1 MSTPSRGAGSARPH
15 SAPAGPQHGGS
26 TAARS
31 DGRVVAGR
39 YRLGEQ
45 LGRGAMGT
53 VWEAH
58 DDLLDRPVAVKEVVL
73 PRGMPEHER
82 EVACQRTLREARAI
96 ARLDHPNVVTLYDVI
111 DEDTRPWVVM
121 ELVPS
126 RSLAEVVRRDGPLP
140 PRRVATIGLAMLG
153 ALEAAHDAGITHRD
167 VKPSNILLTDD
178 GRVKLSDFGI
188 ARGTDDSTITGT
200 GMIVGSPSYI
210 PPEVIQGGQSGPP
223 ADLWALGA
231 TLFTALEGRP
241 PFDAGDPMT
250 TLHAVVSEPTPVAG
264 QAGPLAPVIDGLL
277 AKDRDARLGAVP
289 ARRMLLDV
297 VRGDERRAAPPA
309 DADATTALRP
319 PVDPAATT
327 QLTGYAADPPH
338 DRAADP
344 TGDRAAD
351 PSDDQDTASWP
362 ALRGIE
368 PSAQPAPGRRGRRTA
383 AALLIVLAL
392 CAATVYGGYWLS
404 GRLTGHSQARNTAP
418 PTQPSRSSGTN
429 AGGGT
434 KKTAGT
440 PATYTSYRDGSG
452 FTVAVPKGWQPSTKR
467 PGVVDL
473 RAPAGDRFLRLIS
486 GPHSAGSPVN
496 GFFAAERDFA
506 DSHSDYHRVRIEPV
520 SYRSYQAADWEFTY
534 SKDGVIRH
542 VRYRSFDTG
551 SGSYGIYVS
560 APQARYPATLPAFD
574 KALGTFAAG

>member
-1 MSTPSRGAGSARPH
+1 MTTPYHGAGSARPD
-15 SAPAGPQHGGS
+15 SAPARPQPEGGS
-26 TAARS
+26 GHPGT
-31 DGRVVAGR
+31 RVVAGR
-39 YRLGEQ
+39 YRLGPP

-53 VWEAH
+53 VWDAH

-73 PRGMPEHER
+73 PRGMPAHER

-96 ARLDHPNVVTLYDVI
+96 ARLDHPNVVTLFDVI

-210 PPEVIQGGQSGPP
+210 PPEVVQGGQSGPP

-241 PFDAGDPMT
+241 PFESGDAMATLHSVVSDPTPMT
-250 TLHAVVSEPTPVAG
+250 G
-264 QAGPLAPVIDGLL
+264 NAGPLGPVIDGLL
-277 AKDRDARLGAVP
+277 AKDPAARLGTIP

-297 VRGDERRAAPPA
+297 VRAEERGTEP
-309 DADATTALRP
+309 DADPTVLTP
-319 PVDPAATT
+319 FVD
-327 QLTGYAADPPH
+327 
-338 DRAADP
+338 DRAADRP
-344 TGDRAAD
+344 DDVDPDVDRSLDTAD
-351 PSDDQDTASWP
+351 DDQDTATWP
-362 ALRGIE
+362 ALGGIAPTE
-368 PSAQPAPGRRGRRTA
+368 RPAPRRRGRRTA
-383 AALLIVLAL
+383 AALLIVLVL

-404 GRLTGHSQARNTAP
+404 GRLTAHKQAGSTTPTAP
-418 PTQPSRSSGTN
+418 SNPTKSKASGRKSQNPTGGP
-429 AGGGT
+429 AGYT
-434 KKTAGT
+434 RYNDDAG
-440 PATYTSYRDGSG
+440 
-452 FTVAVPKGWQPSTKR
+452 FHVAVPRGWQPSAKR

-486 GPHSAGSPVN
+486 GPHSTSSPVN
-496 GFFAAERDFA
+496 GFYAAERDFA

-520 SYRSYQAADWEFTY
+520 SYRGYQAADWEFTY
-534 SKDGVIRH
+534 SKNGVIRH

-551 SGSYGIYVS
+551 SGSYGIYIS
-560 APQARYPATLPAFD
+560 APQQRYAATLAAFD

>member
-1 MSTPSRGAGSARPH
+1 MTTPYHGAGSARPDTAPDRPQPRGA
-15 SAPAGPQHGGS
+15 SADPG
-26 TAARS
+26 AR
-31 DGRVVAGR
+31 VIAGR
-39 YRLGEQ
+39 YRLGPP

-73 PRGMPEHER
+73 PRGMPAHER

-96 ARLDHPNVVTLYDVI
+96 ARLDHPNVVTLFDVI

-210 PPEVIQGGQSGPP
+210 PPEVVQGGQSGPP

-241 PFDAGDPMT
+241 PFEAGDAMA
-250 TLHAVVSEPTPVAG
+250 TLHAVVSDPTPVTEH
-264 QAGPLAPVIDGLL
+264 AGPLGPVIEGLL
-277 AKDRDARLGAVP
+277 AKDRTARLGAIP

-297 VRGDERRAAPPA
+297 VRADERGPDLDAAPTVMTPFVDDRPAHRPDDVDRDRTTGYDGAMPA
-309 DADATTALRP
+309 DMALDTA
-319 PVDPAATT
+319 
-327 QLTGYAADPPH
+327 
-338 DRAADP
+338 
-344 TGDRAAD
+344 
-351 PSDDQDTASWP
+351 DDQDTAAWP
-362 ALRGIE
+362 ALGGIA
-368 PSAQPAPGRRGRRTA
+368 PSERPAPRRRGKRTA
-383 AALLIVLAL
+383 AALLIVLVL

-404 GRLTGHSQARNTAP
+404 GRLTAHQQAGSTTPVAP
-418 PTQPSRSSGTN
+418 PNPTKHKSSGGKSQKSTGN
-429 AGGGT
+429 PAGYT
-434 KKTAGT
+434 TYNDAAG
-440 PATYTSYRDGSG
+440 
-452 FTVAVPKGWQPSTKR
+452 FHVAVPQGWQPSAKR

-486 GPHSAGSPVN
+486 GPHSASSPVN
-496 GFFAAERDFA
+496 GFYAAERDFA
-506 DSHSDYHRVRIEPV
+506 ASHSDYHRVRIAPV
-520 SYRSYQAADWEFTY
+520 TYRGYQAAEWEFTY
-534 SKDGVIRH
+534 SKNGVIRH

-551 SGSYGIYVS
+551 SGSYGVYVS
-560 APQARYPATLPAFD
+560 APEQRYAATLPAFT